1 MFYNGII
8 TIDHWIPAGEY
19 EGMYPKGARNKS
31 CYISPGILPQELL
44 FLKPEYYYLFKESNE
59 RYPWQFWIEIIAY
72 RLGEFMKIE
81 VPPAYV
87 GYNESENKFGALIE
101 WFYDEACGYIDGSMV
116 MKQEIENYDTKK
128 GNQHNLETIL
138 DFINRD
144 PVFIQHW
151 GKVLLFDSIIGNN
164 DRHQDNWGIV
174 YKKEED
180 SFKDI
185 HFSPAFDN
193 GTSMGH
199 EILEQKFINFNSRNR
214 LMTYLLNDKA
224 KHHMRYNFRDDVTYN
239 FVEFLKRYLTEYR
252 MVTDTI
258 RNCLDFDFSEFA
270 QSVSGLTDILKS
282 GRYQLTEK
290 RFDFIL
296 ILLRERISLIKEMI
310 KNI

>member
-8 TIDHWIPAGEY
+8 TIDHWIPAEY

-31 CYISPGILPQELL
+31 CYISPSILPQELL

-116 MKQEIENYDTKK
+116 MKHQIENYDTKK

-144 PVFIQHW
+144 PAFIQHW
-151 GKVLLFDSIIGNN
+151 GKLLLFDSIIGNN

-174 YKKEED
+174 YKKDGD

-199 EILEQKFINFNSRNR
+199 EILEDKFVNFNDKSR
-214 LMTYLLNDKA
+214 MKTYLLNDKA
-224 KHHMRYNFRDDVTYN
+224 RHHMKYNLKEGIHYNF
-239 FVEFLKRYLTEYR
+239 FEFLGRYIVEYR
-252 MVTDTI
+252 MVLETL
-258 RNCLDFDFSEFA
+258 RNCLDFDFHKFEE
-270 QSVSGLTDILKS
+270 SVSGLKDIVTS
-282 GRYQLTEK
+282 GQYRLTEK
-290 RFDFIL
+290 RLNFIL
-296 ILLRERISLIKEMI
+296 TLLRERLRLMQEMI
-310 KNI
+310 VSL